1 MNDSYVY
8 DEEMKEL
15 EILID
20 DVHYRYLFDVELV
33 EEYEKGYYQ
42 VMVRDIMIMCH
53 IDKDRVK
60 MKER

>member
-8 DEEMKEL
+8 DEEMKRL

-33 EEYEKGYYQ
+33 EDALGDCYS
-42 VMVRDIMIMCH
+42 VMVGGVTVMCRV
-53 IDKDRVK
+53 DKRR
-60 MKER
+60 MR